1 LVSVATVVVAD
12 SCRLYRE
19 ALVKLLSCEKDIGK
33 VVGFSNIWEA
43 LTITTKGNIK
53 LAICRARELGSEPE
67 RFLINWRDAAL
78 GANCIVLL
86 EDDEIE
92 KAHALCDAGFCSC
105 VMLSSGASELI
116 RCVRALLRGES
127 YLDRHLMEEIPDV
140 LKMSG
145 YQKRCLEELTKKEK
159 EIVYWLSQG
168 YSNAQIAKAMILSEK
183 TVRNHISRILKKLDL
198 KDRVQIVV
206 LGWKTG
212 LAEKSLK
219 EICCND

>member
-1 LVSVATVVVAD
+1 MVSVETVVVAD

-19 ALVKLLSCEKDIGK
+19 ALVKLLSCEKDIGEVK
-33 VVGFSNIWEA
+33 GFSDIWEA
-43 LTITTKGNIK
+43 LTITKGDIR
-53 LAICRARELGSEPE
+53 LAICRASELGSEPE
-67 RFLINWRDAAL
+67 RLLTSWRNAAR
-78 GANCIVLL
+78 GADCIVLL
-86 EDDEIE
+86 EDYEIE
-92 KAHALCDAGFCSC
+92 KAHTLFDAGFCSC
-105 VMLSSGASELI
+105 VMLSSGAAELI